1 MPNNYDVF
9 PRVGQG
15 FWAEAKTKDR
25 HLRLFS
31 AVTEFGE
38 EGCVFDMDA
47 KGWIA
52 REWADDLED
61 GKRKAQ
67 AIAEAVLKTLPPIEW
82 KKSP

>member
-38 EGCVFDMDA
+38 VGCVFDMDA
-47 KGWIA
+47 KAWVA